1 MLVSSQQRHL
11 KPSQVKAILLPA
23 SLSWSER
30 IADWFVINL
39 VLKNLDSIVV
49 DQLLGEMFRSQ
60 NGVTFFP
67 NPGSQNGVTFFPNPG
82 SQSGDEE
89 EETEEREV

>member
-1 MLVSSQQRHL
+1 MHYLCQTISISLQGTKHL
-11 KPSQVKAILLPA
+11 KPNQVKAILLPA

-67 NPGSQNGVTFFPNPG
+67 NPGSQSGV
-82 SQSGDEE
+82 EE

>member
-1 MLVSSQQRHL
+1 MHYLCQTISISLQGTKHL

-49 DQLLGEMFRSQ
+49 DEMFRSQ

-67 NPGSQNGVTFFPNPG
+67 NPGSQSGV
-82 SQSGDEE
+82 EE